1 MIQQLDERSKYEERE
16 KKKHQVSSVHQR
28 NFFERN
34 GCDIESNE
42 FIHAQMVLD
51 KLIIR
56 ERKLAARKR
65 DAEILAEL
73 RKPQEDSE
81 LVIQKEFPML
91 ERLPGL
97 KLTGKALSDLLM
109 VFEFLHNFGETLGFG
124 KYSIYLSCQWKIPRS

>member
-1 MIQQLDERSKYEERE
+1 ME
-16 KKKHQVSSVHQR
+16 K
-28 NFFERN
+28 F
-34 GCDIESNE
+34 
-42 FIHAQMVLD
+42 QMVLD

-56 ERKLAARKR
+56 DRKLTARKR

-81 LVIQKEFPML
+81 ITNQKELPAL

-97 KLTGKALSDLLM
+97 KLTGKALADLLM

-124 KYSIYLSCQWKIPRS
+124 N